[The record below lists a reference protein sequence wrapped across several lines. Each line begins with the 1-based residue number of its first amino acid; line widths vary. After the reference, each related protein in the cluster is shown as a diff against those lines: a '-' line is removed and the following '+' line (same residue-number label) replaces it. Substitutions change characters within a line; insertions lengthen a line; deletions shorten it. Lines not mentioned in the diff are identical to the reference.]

1 MKKRQLLLLS
11 TLLGASAFVL
21 LSPIYSIA
29 RLLVAADQ
37 GDTATMQELVDFESL
52 RASINQQA
60 KAKAHQQLSQSLGGN
75 NFLSNGLASLGM
87 IIVNPIV
94 DNQVQEKVSP
104 IALQSALKSLQKPP
118 AQPQS
123 SWQRV
128 STAAAQVQSVQVHIL
143 NPNQI
148 ELLLPT
154 DPHNPTAKINLKLQR
169 QQLLRWQVVDAKLP

>member
-1 MKKRQLLLLS
+1 LKKRQLLLLT
-11 TLLGASAFVL
+11 TLLGGGALVL

-37 GDTATMQELVDFESL
+37 GDTTTMEELVDFDSL

-60 KAKAHQQLSQSLGGN
+60 KVKAHQQLSQSLGGN
-75 NFLSNGLASLGM
+75 NFLSNGFASLGM
-87 IIVNPIV
+87 VIANPII

-104 IALQSALKSLQKPP
+104 LALQSALKSLQKPP
-118 AQPQS
+118 DLPQS
-123 SWQRV
+123 TWQQV
-128 STAAAQVQSVQVHIL
+128 STAAAKIQSVHVHII

-148 ELLLPT
+148 ELLIPS

-169 QQLLRWQVVDAKLP
+169 QQPLRWQVVDAKLP